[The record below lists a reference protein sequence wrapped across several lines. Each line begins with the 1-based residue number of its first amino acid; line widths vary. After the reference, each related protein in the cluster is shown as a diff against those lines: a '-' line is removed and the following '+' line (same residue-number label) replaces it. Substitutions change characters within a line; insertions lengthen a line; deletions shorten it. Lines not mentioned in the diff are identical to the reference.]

1 MLRRWCFETLRGI
14 IMIRLITCCL
24 LSLVFISISGCAGSV
39 GNLHW
44 VNDPNRYIE
53 LSGFAVKPPTGHDWA
68 VYCKDENFP
77 NAIAFTKLIQT
88 PIRNNVE
95 HPEFS
100 VNVAT
105 VFGTVFNGLKKG
117 DVDDETKSKI
127 LQQALQ
133 FQQKQQ
139 QYQINE
145 SSLSHFQGAE
155 CIRYSG
161 RQLVPEVDIKWGTI
175 NYERVNGY
183 MCLHPDYHDFL
194 VVINWKDGAS
204 IGQSPVNRDDQLG
217 NFLNS
222 IRFTPRNIPTAPAGE
237 KSKDEGKRTIS

>member
-1 MLRRWCFETLRGI
+1 
-14 IMIRLITCCL
+14 MIRFITCCWL
-24 LSLVFISISGCAGSV
+24 PLVFISISGCADSF
-39 GNLHW
+39 GNLRW
-44 VNDPNRYIE
+44 VSDPDRYIE
-53 LSGFAVKPPTGHDWA
+53 LSGFAVKPPTGQDWA
-68 VYCKDENFP
+68 VYFKDKDFP
-77 NAIAFTKLIQT
+77 NAISFTKLSQT

-105 VFGTVFNGLKKG
+105 VFGTAFYGLEKG
-117 DVDDETKSKI
+117 AVDDETKMKI

-139 QYQINE
+139 QYQINK
-145 SSLSHFQGAE
+145 SSLTQFQGAK
-155 CIRYSG
+155 CISYSG
-161 RQLVPEVDIKWGTI
+161 RQLVPEVDITWGTI

-194 VVINWKDGAS
+194 VVIVWKDGS
-204 IGQSPVNRDDQLG
+204 SVGQSPVNRDDQLG

-222 IRFTPRNIPTAPAGE
+222 IRFTPRKIHTAPDGK
-237 KSKDEGKRTIS
+237 KSNDEGKRTIS